1 MDREEKELLKKTV
14 QLEEENNDMLH
25 AIRRSMRLSHI
36 MSVIYWAFV
45 IGSLVGAF
53 YFIQPYFEKVMT
65 VYKSARGSID
75 SGTTTFNSF
84 IESFNKK

>member
-36 MSVIYWAFV
+36 MSVIYWLFV

-53 YFIQPYFEKVMT
+53 YFIQPYFDKVMEF
-65 VYKSARGSID
+65 YNGAKSGINNSSNSVSNFI
-75 SGTTTFNSF
+75 NSF
-84 IESFNKK
+84 SSK